1 MSIDEPV
8 RKKRCTD
15 LLKVESVKTS
25 EENLQCFLL
34 NFQEK
39 IEECYP
45 SKCLCKIED
54 EHLNSFIKLS
64 LTNLASCDTE
74 VPEPDTALLFLNFIT
89 WICQTFHDQ
98 LLSGEICSQIYQK
111 ALILVQQQNLED
123 IFFRLLKSSDE
134 NIQFS
139 SVQAISSLLPLCHCG
154 VDNSSPLS
162 STFLSR
168 LLADVVD
175 SPPESQSDSLLD
187 CLAVGDEAGLGDLD
201 FESPPRST
209 PVEDGSLGYKSLL
222 LSILVSY
229 VTHGCRQREESD
241 GPVAWCSRTVLEEEM
256 LCQEMQVKCLV
267 IKMMDPVWPQFTR
280 SVSRVLSSNKSSLHH
295 QLYLCESF
303 KLWQSLISVR
313 ANLSFLESRVFSSD
327 LAGCLP
333 LLRSSTPAT
342 VWRSVLDTVSE
353 CLCYGTT
360 LSLQSC
366 PPQEPCSL
374 AHSVIRLVRF
384 NKFLSQVP
392 YKHSLGFGGDAG
404 LNAGLTGDDYDKGL
418 VQKMVLI
425 ILKCVALTTREAR

>member
-8 RKKRCTD
+8 CKRLCTD
-15 LLKVESVKTS
+15 FSQVEASKER
-25 EENLQCFLL
+25 EENFLL
-34 NFQEK
+34 TLQEK
-39 IEECYP
+39 IEGCYP
-45 SKCLCKIED
+45 TQCLCEVND
-54 EHLNSFIKLS
+54 EHLKSFIKLS
-64 LTNLASCDTE
+64 LNNLSSCDTE
-74 VPEPDTALLFLNFIT
+74 LPEQCLLFLNFVT

-111 ALILVQQQNLED
+111 ALLLVKHQNLEQTFL
-123 IFFRLLKSSDE
+123 ILLRSSDE

-154 VDNSSPLS
+154 VDNPSPLS
-162 STFLSR
+162 SVFLTR
-168 LLADVVD
+168 LLSDMLGPAPAPV
-175 SPPESQSDSLLD
+175 SRSDSLLD
-187 CLAVGDEAGLGDLD
+187 CLAVGDEAGLDGFD
-201 FESPPRST
+201 FDTPSRS
-209 PVEDGSLGYKSLL
+209 EELEEGSLDYKSLL
-222 LSILVSY
+222 ISILVNL
-229 VTHGCRQREESD
+229 VNHCGRQREESSV
-241 GPVAWCSRTVLEEEM
+241 PPARCSKTVLEEEM

-280 SVSRVLSSNKSSLHH
+280 SVSRVLSSKPSSLPE
-295 QLYLCESF
+295 QLYLSQSF

-327 LAGCLP
+327 LPSCLP

-342 VWRSVLDTVSE
+342 VWRSVLDAVSE

-360 LSLQSC
+360 LGLQSC
-366 PPQEPCSL
+366 PPQEPCTL

-384 NKFLSQVP
+384 NKLLSQVP
-392 YKHSLGFGGDAG
+392 YKQSLGFGGEAG
-404 LNAGLTGDDYDKGL
+404 LEAGLTLEEYDKGL